1 MALYCSELEFLFAF
15 PSRRLH
21 SPVGGT
27 LKKATTQSQRSN
39 ILNMHTYAN
48 IASVVAFQ
56 HVNET
61 VLVGEGAV
69 DSRNEDRKDIRKNSK
84 K

>member
-1 MALYCSELEFLFAF
+1 
-15 PSRRLH
+15 
-21 SPVGGT
+21 
-27 LKKATTQSQRSN
+27 
-39 ILNMHTYAN
+39 MHTYAN